1 MAPVG
6 VVYLC
11 RGADPNWQGRLTRF
25 IASYIAHPAGVEHH
39 FYVIFKE
46 FAENDDLLWA
56 VAQLVRLEPTC
67 IMDYIDHNSYAGGS
81 FLEAANHVA
90 EPLVCFLGSSSE
102 IMHDNWLTKLHAGL
116 MLPTVGVVCCTGSYW
131 FITEF
136 NPQLTYPNIHI
147 RNLSFLIDR
156 ELYKAIAV
164 QVDWTEKPG
173 HKLADLNFE
182 HGPNSLTRQI
192 MALGKTVLVVENDRV
207 RAPHEWGETTYRG
220 NLHNVL
226 ILDRGSRDY
235 QDI

>member
-1 MAPVG
+1 MAHVG

-11 RGADPNWQGRLTRF
+11 RGVDPNWQGRLKRF
-25 IASYIAHPAGVEHH
+25 IASYIAHPAGVEHQL
-39 FYVIFKE
+39 YIIWKE
-46 FAENDDLLWA
+46 FSPDDLIWA
-56 VAQLVRLEPTC
+56 EVQFAKIKTIEIL
-67 IMDYIDHNSYAGGS
+67 DYNDFNSYAGGS

-102 IMHDNWLTKLHAGL
+102 IMHDNWLAKLHAGL

-136 NPQLTYPNIHI
+136 NPQLTFPNVHI

-156 ELYKAIAV
+156 ELYKSLAM
-164 QVDWTEKPG
+164 QVDWTPKPG